1 MSVKFIKAI
10 DEYATEISQILEDW
24 AASNRE
30 IPLVHNI
37 DERADY
43 GRWLL
48 EHTSV
53 TMIHNNSDVVGFL
66 AVEKHIIQA
75 LYIKKDFQGFGFG
88 QAAIKFAQ
96 KQFKEL
102 RLWVFQSN
110 IGAQRFYRRLGFQ
123 IVKMSDGQDND
134 YNLPDVFYCWKASW
148 KCSLEFV
155 AEFLQF
161 NYY

>member
-1 MSVKFIKAI
+1 MNVKFIKAI
-10 DEYATEISQILEDW
+10 DEDAAEISQILEDW

-30 IPLVHNI
+30 IPLVHNVE
-37 DERADY
+37 ERADY
-43 GRWLL
+43 GCWLL

-53 TMIHNNSDVVGFL
+53 TMIHNSSGVVGFL
-66 AVEKHIIQA
+66 ALEKHIIQA

-110 IGAQRFYRRLGFQ
+110 IGAQKFYQRLGFQ
-123 IVKMSDGQDND
+123 IVEKSDGEDND
-134 YNLPDVFYCWKASW
+134 YRLPDIFYCWKST
-148 KCSLEFV
+148 
-155 AEFLQF
+155 
-161 NYY
+161 

>member
-1 MSVKFIKAI
+1 MNVKFIKAI
-10 DEYATEISQILEDW
+10 DEDAAEISQMLEDW

-30 IPLVHNI
+30 IPLVHNVE
-37 DERADY
+37 ERADY

-48 EHTSV
+48 EHTRV
-53 TMIHNNSDVVGFL
+53 TMIHNSSGVVGFL
-66 AVEKHIIQA
+66 ALEKHIIQA

-110 IGAQRFYRRLGFQ
+110 IGAQKFYQRLGFQ
-123 IVKMSDGQDND
+123 IVEKSDGEDND
-134 YNLPDVFYCWKASW
+134 YRLPDIFYCWKST
-148 KCSLEFV
+148 
-155 AEFLQF
+155 
-161 NYY
+161 

>member
-10 DEYATEISQILEDW
+10 DEDAVEISQILEDW
-24 AASNRE
+24 ATSNHE
-30 IPLVHNI
+30 IPLVHNVE
-37 DERADY
+37 ERADH

-48 EHTSV
+48 EHTNV

-66 AVEKHIIQA
+66 AVEKCIIQA
-75 LYIKKDFQGFGFG
+75 LYIKNDFQGFGFG

-96 KQFKEL
+96 KQFEEL

-123 IVKMSDGQDND
+123 IVEMSDGQDND
-134 YNLPDVFYCWKASW
+134 YNLPDVFYCWKAS
-148 KCSLEFV
+148 
-155 AEFLQF
+155 
-161 NYY
+161 

>member
-1 MSVKFIKAI
+1 MNVKFIKAI
-10 DEYATEISQILEDW
+10 DEDAREISQILEDW

-30 IPLVHNI
+30 IPLVHNV

-48 EHTSV
+48 EHASV
-53 TMIHNNSDVVGFL
+53 TMIHNSSGVVGFL
-66 AVEKHIIQA
+66 ALEKHIIQA

-96 KQFKEL
+96 KQFEEL

-134 YNLPDVFYCWKASW
+134 YNLPDVFYCWKAS
-148 KCSLEFV
+148 
-155 AEFLQF
+155 
-161 NYY
+161 

>member
-1 MSVKFIKAI
+1 MNVKFIKAI
-10 DEYATEISQILEDW
+10 DEDAAEISQILEDW

-30 IPLVHNI
+30 IPVVHNVK
-37 DERADY
+37 ERADY
-43 GRWLL
+43 GCWLL

-53 TMIHNNSDVVGFL
+53 TMIHNSSGVVGFL
-66 AVEKHIIQA
+66 ALEKHIIQA

-110 IGAQRFYRRLGFQ
+110 IGAQKFYQRLGFQ
-123 IVKMSDGQDND
+123 IVEKSDGEDND
-134 YNLPDVFYCWKASW
+134 YRLPDIFYCWKST
-148 KCSLEFV
+148 
-155 AEFLQF
+155 
-161 NYY
+161 

>member
-1 MSVKFIKAI
+1 MNVRFIKAI
-10 DEYATEISQILEDW
+10 DEDAAEISQILEDW

-30 IPLVHNI
+30 IPLVHNVE
-37 DERADY
+37 ERADY

-48 EHTSV
+48 EHTRV
-53 TMIHNNSDVVGFL
+53 TMIHNSSGVVGFL
-66 AVEKHIIQA
+66 ALEKHIIQA

-110 IGAQRFYRRLGFQ
+110 IGAQKLYQRLGFQ
-123 IVKMSDGQDND
+123 IVEKSDGEDND
-134 YNLPDVFYCWKASW
+134 YRLPDIFYCWKAT
-148 KCSLEFV
+148 
-155 AEFLQF
+155 
-161 NYY
+161 

>member
-1 MSVKFIKAI
+1 MNVKFIKAI
-10 DEYATEISQILEDW
+10 DEDAAEISQILEDW

-30 IPLVHNI
+30 IPLVHNVE
-37 DERADY
+37 ERADY

-48 EHTSV
+48 EHTRV
-53 TMIHNNSDVVGFL
+53 TMIHNSSGVVGFL
-66 AVEKHIIQA
+66 ALEKHIIQA

-110 IGAQRFYRRLGFQ
+110 IGAQKFYQRLGFQ
-123 IVKMSDGQDND
+123 IVEKSDGEDND
-134 YNLPDVFYCWKASW
+134 YRLPDVFYCWKST
-148 KCSLEFV
+148 
-155 AEFLQF
+155 
-161 NYY
+161 

>member
-1 MSVKFIKAI
+1 MNVKFIKAI
-10 DEYATEISQILEDW
+10 DKDAAEISQILEDW
-24 AASNRE
+24 AASNCE
-30 IPLVHNI
+30 IPLVHNVE
-37 DERADY
+37 ERADY

-53 TMIHNNSDVVGFL
+53 TMIHNSCGVVGFL
-66 AVEKHIIQA
+66 ALEKHIIQG

-110 IGAQRFYRRLGFQ
+110 IGAQKFYQRLGFQ
-123 IVKMSDGQDND
+123 IVEKSDGEDND
-134 YNLPDVFYCWKASW
+134 YRLPDIFYCWK
-148 KCSLEFV
+148 LT
-155 AEFLQF
+155 
-161 NYY
+161 

>member
-1 MSVKFIKAI
+1 MNVKFIKAI
-10 DEYATEISQILEDW
+10 DEDAAEISQILEDW

-30 IPLVHNI
+30 IPLVHNVE
-37 DERADY
+37 ERADY

-53 TMIHNNSDVVGFL
+53 TMIHNSSGVVGFL
-66 AVEKHIIQA
+66 ALEKHIIQG

-110 IGAQRFYRRLGFQ
+110 IGAQKFYQRLGFQ
-123 IVKMSDGQDND
+123 IVEKSDGEDND
-134 YNLPDVFYCWKASW
+134 YRLPDIFYCWKST
-148 KCSLEFV
+148 
-155 AEFLQF
+155 
-161 NYY
+161 

>member
-1 MSVKFIKAI
+1 MNVKFIKAI
-10 DEYATEISQILEDW
+10 DEDAAEISQILEDW

-30 IPLVHNI
+30 IPLVHNVE
-37 DERADY
+37 ERADY

-53 TMIHNNSDVVGFL
+53 TMIHNSCGVVGFL
-66 AVEKHIIQA
+66 ALEKHIIQA

-110 IGAQRFYRRLGFQ
+110 IGAQKFYQRLGFQ
-123 IVKMSDGQDND
+123 IVEKSDGEDND
-134 YNLPDVFYCWKASW
+134 YRLPDIFYCWKST
-148 KCSLEFV
+148 
-155 AEFLQF
+155 
-161 NYY
+161 

>member
-1 MSVKFIKAI
+1 MNVKFIKAI
-10 DEYATEISQILEDW
+10 DEDAREISQILEDW

-30 IPLVHNI
+30 IPLVHNVE
-37 DERADY
+37 ERADY

-53 TMIHNNSDVVGFL
+53 TMIHNSSGVVGFL
-66 AVEKHIIQA
+66 ALEKHIIQA

-110 IGAQRFYRRLGFQ
+110 IGAQKFYQRLGFQ
-123 IVKMSDGQDND
+123 IVEKSDGEDND
-134 YNLPDVFYCWKASW
+134 YRLPDIFYCWKST
-148 KCSLEFV
+148 
-155 AEFLQF
+155 
-161 NYY
+161 

>member
-1 MSVKFIKAI
+1 MNAKFIKAI
-10 DEYATEISQILEDW
+10 DKDAAEISQILEDW
-24 AASNRE
+24 AASNCE
-30 IPLVHNI
+30 IPLVHNVE
-37 DERADY
+37 ERADY

-53 TMIHNNSDVVGFL
+53 TMIHNSCGVVGFL
-66 AVEKHIIQA
+66 ALEKHIIQA

-110 IGAQRFYRRLGFQ
+110 IGAQKFYQRLGFQ
-123 IVKMSDGQDND
+123 IVEKSDGEDND
-134 YNLPDVFYCWKASW
+134 YRLPDIFYCWKST
-148 KCSLEFV
+148 
-155 AEFLQF
+155 
-161 NYY
+161 

>member
-1 MSVKFIKAI
+1 MNVKFIKAI
-10 DEYATEISQILEDW
+10 DEDATEISQILEDW

-30 IPLVHNI
+30 IPLVHNV

-53 TMIHNNSDVVGFL
+53 TMIHNSSGVVGFL
-66 AVEKHIIQA
+66 ALEKHIIQG

-96 KQFKEL
+96 KQFGEL

-110 IGAQRFYRRLGFQ
+110 IGAQKFYQRLGFQ
-123 IVKMSDGQDND
+123 VVEKSDGEDND
-134 YNLPDVFYCWKASW
+134 YRLPDVFYCWKST
-148 KCSLEFV
+148 
-155 AEFLQF
+155 
-161 NYY
+161 

>member
-1 MSVKFIKAI
+1 MNVKFIKAI
-10 DEYATEISQILEDW
+10 DKDAAEISQILEDW

-30 IPLVHNI
+30 IPLVHNVE
-37 DERADY
+37 ERADY

-48 EHTSV
+48 EHTRV
-53 TMIHNNSDVVGFL
+53 TMIHNSSGVVGFL
-66 AVEKHIIQA
+66 ALEKHIIQA

-110 IGAQRFYRRLGFQ
+110 IGAQKFYQRLGFQ
-123 IVKMSDGQDND
+123 IVEKSDGEDND
-134 YNLPDVFYCWKASW
+134 YRLPDIFYCWKAT
-148 KCSLEFV
+148 
-155 AEFLQF
+155 
-161 NYY
+161 